1 MRREHY
7 NRFMKKITD
16 KINTQAVMS
25 TAKYTIGLLVAGA
38 AVYALAIAP
47 IMDKRERIA
56 CHIETAAAAQ
66 QLGENIASQ
75 NQDNE
80 ELTQEEI
87 NQQINVLVN
96 QQYEAG
102 YVLCLRNK
110 GL

>member
-1 MRREHY
+1 
-7 NRFMKKITD
+7 MKKITE
-16 KINTQAVMS
+16 KINIKTVV
-25 TAKYTIGLLVAGA
+25 TFVKYTLGLVVAFA

-47 IMDKRERIA
+47 MMDKRERIA
-56 CHIETAAAAQ
+56 CHVETAAAAQ
-66 QLGENIASQ
+66 QLGQNIASQ
-75 NQDNE
+75 NADNE
-80 ELTQEEI
+80 ELTEEEI